1 MAYYRCEI
9 EKKESKESI
18 YQKAFTYTYHAT
30 ASQPTF
36 DIDLSSIPVYKNIST
51 QNIHFMDI
59 IGRYDT
65 EHPIQNSPGNF
76 AVYSSLNIVNYNQ
89 NTGILRVT
97 FAGVARL
104 WDGKVYGTVII
115 IT

>member
-1 MAYYRCEI
+1 MGYYHCEI

-18 YQKAFTYTYHAT
+18 YQKAFAYTYTAA

-36 DIDLSSIPVYKNIST
+36 DIDLSSIPVYQEISK
-51 QNIHFMDI
+51 QNIHFADVV
-59 IGRYDT
+59 GEWNV
-65 EHPIQNSPGNF
+65 EHPTQDSQANIK
-76 AVYSSLNIVNYNQ
+76 VYSSLNIVNYNQ
-89 NTGILRVT
+89 STGILRVT

-104 WDGKVYGTVII
+104 WDGKVHGSVII